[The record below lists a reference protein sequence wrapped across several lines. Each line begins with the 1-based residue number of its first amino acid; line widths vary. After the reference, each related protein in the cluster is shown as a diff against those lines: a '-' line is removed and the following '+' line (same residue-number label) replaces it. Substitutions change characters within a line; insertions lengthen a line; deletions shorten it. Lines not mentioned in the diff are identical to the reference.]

1 MDLSMPTIIGI
12 ITFLICSSALAYRS
26 LYSKQVKNDIND
38 GEKVNTASISI
49 ITIFL
54 PFLLGRLSLEPEALS
69 LLLDIARYIA
79 GIGTPVI
86 AFIAY
91 LEYRSKVA
99 NKVDEKQLS
108 KVLELL
114 EDMNNCQFEV
124 KAQPN
129 KGHIFVDP
137 NKRLTDLTYNFNY
150 QEPNFFIYKNYHEFI
165 VNKKFLDHLLKISD
179 YCTDILI
186 PPEIANE
193 LGKFV
198 IRQVTY
204 YKLKPENNYLEKPLE
219 SSYIQI
225 SQKSEKEEENTL
237 QDMIRLS
244 ATYTYIFQAKESPYK
259 SWTDFRIQLNILMK
273 AIYKWLKKHNIE
285 EINLPYLEKN
295 NTKSK
300 EN

>member
-1 MDLSMPTIIGI
+1 MEPKAIS
-12 ITFLICSSALAYRS
+12 LIS
-26 LYSKQVKNDIND
+26 D
-38 GEKVNTASISI
+38 
-49 ITIFL
+49 
-54 PFLLGRLSLEPEALS
+54 
-69 LLLDIARYIA
+69 IA
-79 GIGTPVI
+79 GIGTPLI

-108 KVLELL
+108 KVLKLL
-114 EDMNNCQFEV
+114 EDMNNCKFKV
-124 KAQPN
+124 KAQRN
-129 KGHIFVDP
+129 KGHIFADQ

-150 QEPNFFIYKNYHEFI
+150 QDPNSFMYKDYDEFI
-165 VNKKFLDHLLKISD
+165 INKKFLDYLLQISD

-193 LGKFV
+193 LRKFV
-198 IRQVTY
+198 IRQVNY
-204 YKLKPENNYLEKPLE
+204 YKLKPDNNSLEKPLE

-225 SQKSEKEEENTL
+225 FQKSEKEEENTL

-295 NTKSK
+295 NAQSK
-300 EN
+300 ESE